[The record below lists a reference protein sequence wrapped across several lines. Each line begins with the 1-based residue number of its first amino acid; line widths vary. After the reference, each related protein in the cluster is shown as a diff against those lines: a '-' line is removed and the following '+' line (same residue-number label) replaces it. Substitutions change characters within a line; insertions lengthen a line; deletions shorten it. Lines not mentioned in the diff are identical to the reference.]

1 MKIIPFE
8 PGDWPAV
15 RAIYTQGIACGM
27 ATFEAA
33 VPDWETWDAQHLV
46 DCRFTARVEGKVV
59 GWVALVPVSPRVV
72 YAGVAEVSIYVDTSC
87 HGRGIGTALLECLI
101 EASEEAGI
109 WTLQAGVFPD
119 NTSSIRLHEELGF
132 REVGRRERI
141 GQLNG
146 EWRDVLLLERRSR
159 RVGG

>member
-1 MKIIPFE
+1 MEIIPFE

-15 RAIYTQGIACGM
+15 RAIYTQGIAGGM
-27 ATFEAA
+27 ATFETA
-33 VPDWETWDAQHLV
+33 VPDWETWDARHRG
-46 DCRFTARVEGKVV
+46 DCRFTVRAEGKVV

-72 YAGVAEVSIYVDTSC
+72 YAGVAEVGIYVDTAY
-87 HGRGIGTALLECLI
+87 HGRGIGTALLKRLI

-109 WTLQAGVFPD
+109 WTLQAGVFPE

-141 GQLNG
+141 GRLEG
-146 EWRDVLLLERRSR
+146 EWRDVLLLERRSH
-159 RVGG
+159 RVGC